1 MDQAHDLTRD
11 PTRGAKLDF
20 LASIVLMLL
29 GFGIVAEASGIPR
42 FETAGSS
49 SYNYTWPGL
58 VPSFHGVVLLL
69 LSFLLMLRAAR
80 AGGARLRTGE
90 RLWQAP
96 AEALPARLML
106 AAGLCLAFVLVLVGR
121 MPFWL
126 ASFVFLAVAFI
137 VFSWQ
142 RWGEDGRR
150 VRAVTHAL
158 LLAAFVAGLVFYV
171 FQELF
176 LVRLP

>member
-1 MDQAHDLTRD
+1 MQDLTQG

-29 GFGIVAEASGIPR
+29 GIGIVAEASGIPR

-58 VPSFHGVVLLL
+58 VPSFHGAVVFL
-69 LSFLLMLRAAR
+69 LSFILMLRAAR
-80 AGGARLRTGE
+80 AGGMRLRSGE
-90 RLWQAP
+90 PLLQA
-96 AEALPARLML
+96 AADSLPARLVL
-106 AAGLCLAFVLVLVGR
+106 AAGLCLAYALLLIGR

-126 ASFVFLAVAFI
+126 ASFLFLAVAF
-137 VFSWQ
+137 VAFSWQ
-142 RWGEDGRR
+142 RWKEEARLAQGIFR
-150 VRAVTHAL
+150 AL

-171 FQELF
+171 FQDLF